1 MVILRSLLCLIPLLN
16 PGIDFSHS
24 GRHSLRRPNNVR
36 SAMWARLLSRS
47 DAFLVSSNN
56 IGFTL
61 SHVFHLLHY
70 TIHVDTLQLPTY
82 LLSPR
87 SSPCLRV
94 KYVYKSLASFFL
106 SSPSATRLL
115 SLRASHV
122 WLRFVCGHATS
133 SIYYYFLLLSISIIP
148 HRPRFAFSR
157 SLVAFLRLSVSTL
170 TNANILCG
178 GHLTWPPSVGATS
191 FGTCQS
197 ALQMRRAVL
206 LLLSCH
212 QVPSSSCLSLTL
224 SLYPSSHSF
233 RLCLGRHTRERHW
246 HSSYD
251 ALDSRGQSWP
261 TRDFHQ
267 SSSLTR
273 VTASMDLVESVCFTT
288 YLLVDHI
295 PSHILAAQF
304 LLTLGVEQRC

>member
-36 SAMWARLLSRS
+36 SAMWARLFSRS

-70 TIHVDTLQLPTY
+70 TIHVDILQLPTY
-82 LLSPR
+82 LRSPR
-87 SSPCLRV
+87 SSSCLRV

-148 HRPRFAFSR
+148 HRPRFASSR

-170 TNANILCG
+170 TNANLLCG

-197 ALQMRRAVL
+197 ALQCEE
-206 LLLSCH
+206 LSYASCPAH
-212 QVPSSSCLSLTL
+212 PCPSYSFLFF
-224 SLYPSSHSF
+224 SLYRALSRSGSVWECMLASATGTAPMTHSI
-233 RLCLGRHTRERHW
+233 LVVNH
-246 HSSYD
+246 
-251 ALDSRGQSWP
+251 GQFG
-261 TRDFHQ
+261 T
-267 SSSLTR
+267 
-273 VTASMDLVESVCFTT
+273 FTKAPPLNMT
-288 YLLVDHI
+288 
-295 PSHILAAQF
+295 SF
-304 LLTLGVEQRC
+304 LPL